1 MNVQHK
7 ILPAVCCIALM
18 TSCASNQSTSAA
30 PWTIKSTAVTKSSGD
45 KPEAMYQLGR
55 YYQGQNR
62 FDEAI
67 NAYMKALN
75 ADAGFVEA
83 RNGLGVVYSRQ
94 GKYREAIEAF
104 RLAIEQAPKAAHLYS
119 NMGYAYYLQGQY
131 AESVKALQQA
141 TALDPNN
148 QRAFNN
154 LGQAYA
160 KAGHTTQAALAF
172 SEAIS
177 VDQAAQHAAEA
188 AAPAPVQSAPPT
200 VTYIAAAVTPA
211 AVPDAVANTK
221 ANSITT
227 AVAPQDVQVLAI
239 PKDRGVIRTADAAP
253 LVVPA
258 IESRAKL
265 VQLAPHVSELQISPQ
280 STETVQVA
288 SVENTQNL
296 QQTRLEVTNG
306 NGVKGAAGKVSRFLR
321 EQGYTATRL
330 TNKKPY
336 RTLTTQIHYRPGYE
350 AQALFLQSKLLDAP
364 KLVERRDI
372 RANVNVRVVLG
383 RDMVTQ
389 LAHYESQTK
398 AMQLA
403 LHASEGNA
411 GAAQQ
416 FF

>member
-1 MNVQHK
+1 MNAKHK

-18 TSCASNQSTSAA
+18 TSCATNQSTSAA

-104 RLAIEQAPKAAHLYS
+104 RLAIEQSPKAAHLYS

-141 TALDPNN
+141 TVLDPNN

-160 KAGHTTQAALAF
+160 KAGNTTQAALAF

-177 VDQAAQHAAEA
+177 VDQASQHVAEA
-188 AAPAPVQSAPPT
+188 AVPAPVQSVPPS
-200 VTYIAAAVTPA
+200 VTYIAAAATPA
-211 AVPDAVANTK
+211 PAPVADAGAL
-221 ANSITT
+221 AT
-227 AVAPQDVQVLAI
+227 AAAPQDAQALAI
-239 PKDRGVIRTADAAP
+239 PKDRGIIRTADAAP
-253 LVVPA
+253 LAVSV

-265 VQLAPHVSELQISPQ
+265 VPLAPHVSELQIRPQ
-280 STETVQVA
+280 SAETVQVA
-288 SVENTQNL
+288 SVEAVQNL
-296 QQTRLEVTNG
+296 QQIRLEVTNG
-306 NGVKGAAGKVSRFLR
+306 NGVNGAAGKVSRFLR

-350 AQALFLQSKLLDAP
+350 AQALLLQSKLLDAP
-364 KLVERRDI
+364 QLVERSDI
-372 RANVNVRVVLG
+372 RASVSVRVVLG

-403 LHASEGNA
+403 LHASESNT
-411 GAAQQ
+411 GAVQQ
-416 FF
+416 LF

>member
-1 MNVQHK
+1 
-7 ILPAVCCIALM
+7 
-18 TSCASNQSTSAA
+18 
-30 PWTIKSTAVTKSSGD
+30 
-45 KPEAMYQLGR
+45 MYQLGR

-104 RLAIEQAPKAAHLYS
+104 RLAIKQAPKAAHLYS

-148 QRAFNN
+148 QRALNN

-160 KAGHTTQAALAF
+160 KAGNTTQAALAF

-177 VDQAAQHAAEA
+177 VEKTTQQAAEA
-188 AAPAPVQSAPPT
+188 AVPVPAPSAPPS
-200 VTYIAAAVTPA
+200 VTYIAAAATPA
-211 AVPDAVANTK
+211 PAADSSAV
-221 ANSITT
+221 ST
-227 AVAPQDVQVLAI
+227 AAAPQDVQVLAI
-239 PKDRGVIRTADAAP
+239 PKDRGVIRTADTAP

-280 STETVQVA
+280 SAETVQVA
-288 SVENTQNL
+288 AVEAEQNM
-296 QQTRLEVTNG
+296 QQIRLEVANG
-306 NGVKGAAGKVSRFLR
+306 NGVNGAAGKVSRFLR
-321 EQGYTATRL
+321 EQGYMATRL

-350 AQALFLQSKLLDAP
+350 AQALLLQSKLLDAP

-389 LAHYESQTK
+389 LAHYESRTK
-398 AMQLA
+398 ATQLA
-403 LHASEGNA
+403 LHASEGNT
-411 GAAQQ
+411 GAVQQ
-416 FF
+416 LF

>member
-1 MNVQHK
+1 MNAKHK

-18 TSCASNQSTSAA
+18 TSCASNQSTSAV
-30 PWTIKSTAVTKSSGD
+30 PWTIKSTAVTRSSGD

-104 RLAIEQAPKAAHLYS
+104 RLAIKQAPKAAHLYS

-148 QRAFNN
+148 QRALNN

-160 KAGHTTQAALAF
+160 KAGNTTQAALAF

-177 VDQAAQHAAEA
+177 VEKTTQQAAEA
-188 AAPAPVQSAPPT
+188 AVPVPAPSAPPS
-200 VTYIAAAVTPA
+200 VTYIAAAATPA
-211 AVPDAVANTK
+211 PAADSSAV
-221 ANSITT
+221 ST
-227 AVAPQDVQVLAI
+227 AAAPQDVQVLAI
-239 PKDRGVIRTADAAP
+239 PKDRGVIRTADTAP

-280 STETVQVA
+280 SAETVQVA
-288 SVENTQNL
+288 AVEAEQNM
-296 QQTRLEVTNG
+296 QQIRLEVANG
-306 NGVKGAAGKVSRFLR
+306 NGVNGAAGKVSRFLR
-321 EQGYTATRL
+321 EQGYMATRL

-350 AQALFLQSKLLDAP
+350 AQALLLQSKLLDAP

-389 LAHYESQTK
+389 LAHYESRTK
-398 AMQLA
+398 ATQLA
-403 LHASEGNA
+403 LHASEGNT
-411 GAAQQ
+411 GAVQQ
-416 FF
+416 LF

>member
-1 MNVQHK
+1 MNAKHK
-7 ILPAVCCIALM
+7 IIPAVCCIALM
-18 TSCASNQSTSAA
+18 SSCASNQSTSAA
-30 PWTIKSTAVTKSSGD
+30 PWTIKPTAVTKSSGD

-62 FDEAI
+62 FDEAA

-104 RLAIEQAPKAAHLYS
+104 QLAIEQAPKAAHLYS

-131 AESVKALQQA
+131 AASVKALQQA

-148 QRAFNN
+148 QRALNN

-160 KAGHTTQAALAF
+160 KAGNTTQAALAF

-177 VDQAAQHAAEA
+177 VDKASQSAVSHSVAEA
-188 AAPAPVQSAPPT
+188 AMPVQSAPSA
-200 VTYIAAAVTPA
+200 VTNIAAAPA
-211 AVPDAVANTK
+211 IDSRAAA
-221 ANSITT
+221 IT
-227 AVAPQDVQVLAI
+227 PQDAQVLAI
-239 PKDRGVIRTADAAP
+239 PKDRGIIRTADTAP

-258 IESRAKL
+258 LESRARL
-265 VQLAPHVSELQISPQ
+265 VQLAPHVSELQLRPQ
-280 STETVQVA
+280 STETIQVA
-288 SVENTQNL
+288 SVENMQDL
-296 QQTRLEVTNG
+296 QQIRLEVSNG
-306 NGVKGAAGKVSRFLR
+306 NGVSGAAGKVSRFLR
-321 EQGYTATRL
+321 GQGFTAARL

-336 RTLTTQIHYRPGYE
+336 RTQATQIHYRPGYE
-350 AQALFLQSKLLDAP
+350 AQAMLLQSKLLDAP
-364 KLVERRDI
+364 KLVERDDI
-372 RANVNVRVVLG
+372 RPNVSVRIVLG

-389 LAHYESQTK
+389 LAHYEYQAK

-403 LHASEGNA
+403 LKSSGDNS
-411 GAAQQ
+411 GGIKQL
-416 FF
+416 F

>member
-1 MNVQHK
+1 MNAKHK
-7 ILPAVCCIALM
+7 IIPAVCCIALM
-18 TSCASNQSTSAA
+18 SSCASNQSTSAA
-30 PWTIKSTAVTKSSGD
+30 PWTIKQTAVTKSSGD

-62 FDEAI
+62 FDEAA

-104 RLAIEQAPKAAHLYS
+104 QLAIEQAPKAAHLYS

-148 QRAFNN
+148 QRALNN

-160 KAGHTTQAALAF
+160 KAGNTTQAALAF

-177 VDQAAQHAAEA
+177 VDKVSQSAVSHSVAEA
-188 AAPAPVQSAPPT
+188 AVPVQSAPP
-200 VTYIAAAVTPA
+200 AVT
-211 AVPDAVANTK
+211 N
-221 ANSITT
+221 I
-227 AVAPQDVQVLAI
+227 AVAPATDSHAAAITPDAQVLAI
-239 PKDRGVIRTADAAP
+239 PKDRGIIRTADTAP

-258 IESRAKL
+258 VESRARL
-265 VQLAPHVSELQISPQ
+265 VQLAPHVSELQLRPQ
-280 STETVQVA
+280 SAETTQIV
-288 SVENTQNL
+288 SVENMQNL
-296 QQTRLEVTNG
+296 QQIKLEVSNG
-306 NGVKGAAGKVSRFLR
+306 NGVSGAAGKVSRFLR
-321 EQGYTATRL
+321 GQGYMAARL

-336 RTLTTQIHYRPGYE
+336 RTQATQIHYRPGYE
-350 AQALFLQSKLLDAP
+350 AQAMLLQSKLLDAP
-364 KLVERRDI
+364 QLVERHDI
-372 RANVNVRVVLG
+372 RPNVSVRVVLG

-389 LAHYESQTK
+389 LAHYEYQAK

-403 LHASEGNA
+403 LKSSGEHSGGIE
-411 GAAQQ
+411 QL
-416 FF
+416 F